1 MTSSEGGVMKA
12 LAVTLGLLLLLALNW
27 AALHDIV
34 KGEPSLAL
42 EYGTVVL
49 SAVAVIAWLV
59 LRRRPT
65 KTT

>member
-1 MTSSEGGVMKA
+1 MTSSGGGVMKA

-59 LRRRPT
+59 LRRRLT